1 MTRRGRLAPVPL
13 LLRERAGFQSSAHLP
28 AARSTGNLRARENRP
43 GGPSPGRPMR
53 LTKLVRRPL
62 RARPKQEYGAP
73 GGGSLRPAGSP
84 ADLIRARRRGGARAA
99 GRMGL
104 LRRSG
109 ASSCPNLLQRG
120 SGTGSAVRRSA
131 EYQRFSS
138 GAPARSEPLQQ
149 IWTTRAAEG
158 RTAAATDAPIG
169 RTDPVRAST
178 GGAPPA
184 HAPDLHRR
192 EESDVSFP
200 PVPAKRRD
208 GRRPF
213 SRRWRTWCGRGARS
227 HRTPGPARSRRGRA
241 ACARSPRPRR
251 G

>member
-62 RARPKQEYGAP
+62 RARPKREYGAP
-73 GGGSLRPAGSP
+73 GGSFRPGGSP
-84 ADLIRARRRGGARAA
+84 AALIRARRRRGARAA

-104 LRRSG
+104 VRRSG
-109 ASSCPNLLQRG
+109 AGTCPNLLQRR
-120 SGTGSAVRRSA
+120 SATGSTGSRTA

-138 GAPARSEPLQQ
+138 GAPARWGPLQQ
-149 IWTTRAAEG
+149 IWTTRAAAG
-158 RTAAATDAPIG
+158 RTAAAADAPIG
-169 RTDPVRAST
+169 RTAPVRASA
-178 GGAPPA
+178 GGASPL

-192 EESDVSFP
+192 EEPDALFP

-227 HRTPGPARSRRGRA
+227 RRTPGPARSRRGRA
-241 ACARSPRPRR
+241 ACARSPRPIR

>member
-13 LLRERAGFQSSAHLP
+13 LLRERAGFQSNAHLP

-62 RARPKQEYGAP
+62 RARPKREYGAP
-73 GGGSLRPAGSP
+73 GGSFRPGGSP
-84 ADLIRARRRGGARAA
+84 AALIRVRRRGGARAT

-109 ASSCPNLLQRG
+109 AGACPNLLQRHPG
-120 SGTGSAVRRSA
+120 PGSAARRSA
-131 EYQRFSS
+131 EYQRSSS
-138 GAPARSEPLQQ
+138 GAPVRSGPLQQ
-149 IWTTRAAEG
+149 IWTNDAAEG
-158 RTAAATDAPIG
+158 RTAAAADAPIG
-169 RTDPVRAST
+169 RTDPVRACA

-192 EESDVSFP
+192 EEPDVSFP
-200 PVPAKRRD
+200 PIPAKRRD

-227 HRTPGPARSRRGRA
+227 RRTPGPARSRRGRA